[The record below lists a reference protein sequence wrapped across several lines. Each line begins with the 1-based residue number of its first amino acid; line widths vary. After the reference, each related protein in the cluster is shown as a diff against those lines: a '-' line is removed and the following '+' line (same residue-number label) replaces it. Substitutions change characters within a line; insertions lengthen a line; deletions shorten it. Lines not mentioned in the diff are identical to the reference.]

1 MCSKFAPRK
10 VSYVFTAS
18 FPHLLFKKDVT
29 QFNILQTAT
38 GMQCDLLW
46 ILYVIKTTRAD
57 TSTVFSFPSAAQW
70 QELKDVITD
79 VEDTI
84 SIAD

>member
-1 MCSKFAPRK
+1 MCSEFARHK
-10 VSYVFTAS
+10 VSCRFIMSLACEKHVSRAD
-18 FPHLLFKKDVT
+18 L
-29 QFNILQTAT
+29 LQTST

-46 ILYVIKTTRAD
+46 ILYVIKTALAD

-84 SIAD
+84 SIVD